1 VTDALIVITKTHV
14 YKVNFELIEGDS
26 AVIEVEEI
34 VRRGGEWEGEWRW
47 WIWRS
52 GNAVALPSPIQYV

>member
-14 YKVNFELIEGDS
+14 FKVNFELIEGDS

-34 VRRGGEWEGEWRW
+34 VRRGGE
-47 WIWRS
+47 
-52 GNAVALPSPIQYV
+52 